1 MMWQFICEQAEEER
15 NEGWEEESKEGW
27 GGDAWLDAGVGPL
40 CSELSSGAA
49 VKLSPLK
56 RA

>member
-1 MMWQFICEQAEEER
+1 MEDEKKSAKR
-15 NEGWEEESKEGW
+15 DG

-40 CSELSSGAA
+40 CSELSVGAA